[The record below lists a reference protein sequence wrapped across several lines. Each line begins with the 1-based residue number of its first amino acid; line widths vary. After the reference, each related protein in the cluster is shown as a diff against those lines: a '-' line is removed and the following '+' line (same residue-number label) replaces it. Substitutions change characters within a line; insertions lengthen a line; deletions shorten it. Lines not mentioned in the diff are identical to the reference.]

1 MYLFN
6 SVGFADLFGTYVFAI
21 DAADFWF
28 LAFASVLLAVGSVFL
43 ARRPQPVPQVGHWTD
58 GRYLTREDAVRAA
71 KQRHPSGKS

>member
-6 SVGFADLFGTYVFAI
+6 SVGFGELFGTYVFAI

-43 ARRPQPVPQVGHWTD
+43 ARRPQPVPHWSAE
-58 GRYLTREDAVRAA
+58 TREAMR
-71 KQRHPSGKS
+71 RHPSGRR